1 MPAGFPITLPG
12 NRVAVRTVGRWIL
25 GWVALGALWLL
36 YQGEWNAIQ
45 LYAAVSAAGL
55 SLLVAWFVWQRTLPS
70 LRVERSYLVRAAR
83 IPWQVVREFALVTVH
98 LVRRRGV
105 EGEFRA
111 LRFPAGGARP
121 AERGRRAFVALA
133 TGYSA
138 NSYVVDVDEER
149 GLVLVHVLSD
159 VPPGQELV

>member
-1 MPAGFPITLPG
+1 M
-12 NRVAVRTVGRWIL
+12 L

-45 LYAAVSAAGL
+45 LYAATAAAAL
-55 SLLVAWFVWQRTLPS
+55 ALIVAWAMWQRALPS
-70 LRVERSYLVRAAR
+70 LRLERSYLVRAVR
-83 IPWQVVREFALVTVH
+83 IPWQVVREFALVTLF
-98 LVRRRGV
+98 LVRRRPA

-133 TGYSA
+133 TGFSA

-149 GLVLVHVLSD
+149 GLVLVHVLD
-159 VPPGQELV
+159 RVPPGQELV

>member
-1 MPAGFPITLPG
+1 
-12 NRVAVRTVGRWIL
+12 VRSVGRWVL

-45 LYAAVSAAGL
+45 LYAAVSAGAL
-55 SLLVAWFVWQRTLPS
+55 SLLVAWIVWQRSLPS
-70 LRVERSYLVRAAR
+70 VRVEPRYLVRAAR
-83 IPWQVVREFALVTVH
+83 IPWQVLREFALVT
-98 LVRRRGV
+98 LFLLRRPLA

-111 LRFPAGGARP
+111 LEFPTGGARP
-121 AERGRRAFVALA
+121 TERGRRAFVALA
-133 TGYSA
+133 TGFSA
-138 NSYVVDVDEER
+138 NSYVVAMDEER